1 MLDKILLVSDGI
13 IVIAADMFTLP
24 DNHDTAISLHVQE
37 HGADL
42 MIASSVINLPVAVLE
57 HLEQA
62 EGTNVYFYQSSPY
75 AIIAPFIGGIE
86 IRRDELLKIKGA
98 WEYSYAPS

>member
-1 MLDKILLVSDGI
+1 VLDKILLVSDGI
-13 IVIAADMFTLP
+13 IVIAADTFTLP

-42 MIASSVINLPVAVLE
+42 RIGNCVINLPVAVLE

-62 EGTNVYFYQSSPY
+62 DGTNVYFYQSSPY
-75 AIIAPFIGGIE
+75 AVVAPFVGGVE
-86 IRRDELLKIKGA
+86 ILRDELLKIKGA

>member
-13 IVIAADMFTLP
+13 IVLVADTFTLT
-24 DNHDTAISLHVQE
+24 DDHESTISLYVQE

-42 MIASSVINLPVAVLE
+42 RISNSVISLPVTVLE

-75 AIIAPFIGGIE
+75 AVVAPFVGGVE

>member
-13 IVIAADMFTLP
+13 IVIAADTFTLP

-42 MIASSVINLPVAVLE
+42 RIGNCVINLPVVVLE

-75 AIIAPFIGGIE
+75 AIIAPFVGGIE

>member
-13 IVIAADMFTLP
+13 IVLMADTLTLA
-24 DNHDTAISLHVQE
+24 DDHESTISLLVRE

-42 MIASSVINLPVAVLE
+42 RIASIVIGLPVAVLE

-62 EGTNVYFYQSSPY
+62 KGTNVYFYQASPY
-75 AIIAPFIGGIE
+75 AIIAPFVGGVE

>member
-13 IVIAADMFTLP
+13 IVLVADTFTLA
-24 DNHDTAISLHVQE
+24 DDHESTISLQIQE

-42 MIASSVINLPVAVLE
+42 KVASSVISLPVAVLE

-75 AIIAPFIGGIE
+75 TIVAPFVGGIE

-98 WEYSYAPS
+98 WEYSYAPP

>member
-1 MLDKILLVSDGI
+1 MDKILLVSDGI
-13 IVIAADMFTLP
+13 IVIAADTFTLP

-42 MIASSVINLPVAVLE
+42 RIGNCVINLPVVVLE

-75 AIIAPFIGGIE
+75 AIIAPFVGGIE
-86 IRRDELLKIKGA
+86 ISRDELLKIKGA

>member
-13 IVIAADMFTLP
+13 IVLVADTFTLT
-24 DNHDTAISLHVQE
+24 DDHESTISLQVQD

-42 MIASSVINLPVAVLE
+42 RISNSVICLPVVVLE

-75 AIIAPFIGGIE
+75 AIIAPFVGGIE

>member
-1 MLDKILLVSDGI
+1 VLDKILLVSDGI
-13 IVIAADMFTLP
+13 IVIATDTFTLP

-42 MIASSVINLPVAVLE
+42 RIGTCVINLPVVVLE

-62 EGTNVYFYQSSPY
+62 DGTNVYFYQSSPY
-75 AIIAPFIGGIE
+75 AVVAPFVGGVE
-86 IRRDELLKIKGA
+86 ILRDELLKIKGA
-98 WEYSYAPS
+98 WEYSYAHS

>member
-13 IVIAADMFTLP
+13 IVIAADTFTLL
-24 DNHDTAISLHVQE
+24 DNLDTAISLHVQE
-37 HGADL
+37 YGADL
-42 MIASSVINLPVAVLE
+42 RISKFVINLPVTVLE

-62 EGTNVYFYQSSPY
+62 DGTNVYFYQSTPY
-75 AIIAPFIGGIE
+75 AIVAPFVGGIE

>member
-13 IVIAADMFTLP
+13 IVIAADTFTLP

-42 MIASSVINLPVAVLE
+42 RIGNCVINLPVVVLE

-75 AIIAPFIGGIE
+75 AIIAPFVGGIE
-86 IRRDELLKIKGA
+86 INRDELLKIKGA

>member
-13 IVIAADMFTLP
+13 IVIAADTFTLP

-42 MIASSVINLPVAVLE
+42 RIGSYVINLPVTVLE

-62 EGTNVYFYQSSPY
+62 DGTNVYFYQSSLY
-75 AIIAPFIGGIE
+75 AIVAPFIGGVE

>member
-13 IVIAADMFTLP
+13 IVIAADTFTLP

-42 MIASSVINLPVAVLE
+42 RIGYCVINLPVAVLE

-62 EGTNVYFYQSSPY
+62 EGTSVYFYQSSPY
-75 AIIAPFIGGIE
+75 AVVAPFIGGVE
-86 IRRDELLKIKGA
+86 ILRDELLKIKGA

>member
-13 IVIAADMFTLP
+13 IVIAADTFTLP
-24 DNHDTAISLHVQE
+24 DNHYTAISLHVQE

-42 MIASSVINLPVAVLE
+42 RIGNCVINLPVVVLE

-75 AIIAPFIGGIE
+75 AIIAPFVGGIE
-86 IRRDELLKIKGA
+86 ISRDELLKIKGA

>member
-1 MLDKILLVSDGI
+1 VFDKILLVSDGI
-13 IVIAADMFTLP
+13 IVITADTFTLT
-24 DNHDTAISLHVQE
+24 DNHGTTISLHVQE

-42 MIASSVINLPVAVLE
+42 RMGNCVINLPVAVLE

-75 AIIAPFIGGIE
+75 AIVAPFVGGVE

>member
-13 IVIAADMFTLP
+13 MVIAADTFTLP

-42 MIASSVINLPVAVLE
+42 RIGNCVINLPVAVLE

-62 EGTNVYFYQSSPY
+62 EGTNIYFYQSTPY
-75 AIIAPFIGGIE
+75 AIVAPFVGGVE
-86 IRRDELLKIKGA
+86 IHRDELLKIKGA

>member
-13 IVIAADMFTLP
+13 IVLVADTFNLTD
-24 DNHDTAISLHVQE
+24 DNEAAISLQVQE

-42 MIASSVINLPVAVLE
+42 RISNSVICLPVTVLE

-75 AIIAPFIGGIE
+75 AVVTPFVGGVE

-98 WEYSYAPS
+98 WEYSYALS

>member
-1 MLDKILLVSDGI
+1 MFDKILLVSDGI
-13 IVIAADMFTLP
+13 IVIAADTFTLS
-24 DNHDTAISLHVQE
+24 DNHDMAISLHVQE

-42 MIASSVINLPVAVLE
+42 RISNSVIKLPVAVLE
-57 HLEQA
+57 HLERA
-62 EGTNVYFYQSSPY
+62 EGTNVYFYQSTPY
-75 AIIAPFIGGIE
+75 AIIAPFVGGIE

>member
-13 IVIAADMFTLP
+13 IVIAADTFTLP

-42 MIASSVINLPVAVLE
+42 WIGNSVINLPVVALE

-62 EGTNVYFYQSSPY
+62 DGTNVYFYQSSPY
-75 AIIAPFIGGIE
+75 AVVAPFVGGVE
-86 IRRDELLKIKGA
+86 ILRDELLKIKGA

>member
-13 IVIAADMFTLP
+13 IVIAADTFTLP
-24 DNHDTAISLHVQE
+24 DNLDTAISLHVQE

-42 MIASSVINLPVAVLE
+42 RIGNCVINLPVVVLE

-75 AIIAPFIGGIE
+75 AIIAPFVGGIE
-86 IRRDELLKIKGA
+86 ISRDELLKIKGA

>member
-1 MLDKILLVSDGI
+1 MFDKILLVSDGI
-13 IVIAADMFTLP
+13 IVIAADTFTLP
-24 DNHDTAISLHVQE
+24 DSHDALMSLHVQE

-42 MIASSVINLPVAVLE
+42 RIASCVINLPVAVLE

-62 EGTNVYFYQSSPY
+62 DGTNVYFYQSTPY
-75 AIIAPFIGGIE
+75 AIITPFVGGVE
-86 IRRDELLKIKGA
+86 IQRDELLKIKGA

>member
-13 IVIAADMFTLP
+13 IVIAADTFTLP

-42 MIASSVINLPVAVLE
+42 RIGNCVINLPVAVLE

-75 AIIAPFIGGIE
+75 AIIAPFVGGVE

>member
-13 IVIAADMFTLP
+13 IVIAADTFTLP

-42 MIASSVINLPVAVLE
+42 RIGNCVINLPVVVLE

-75 AIIAPFIGGIE
+75 AIIAPFVGGIE
-86 IRRDELLKIKGA
+86 ISRDELLKIKGA

>member
-1 MLDKILLVSDGI
+1 VLNKILLVSDGI
-13 IVIAADMFTLP
+13 IVLVADAFTLT
-24 DNHDTAISLHVQE
+24 DDHESTFSLYVQE

-42 MIASSVINLPVAVLE
+42 RISNSVISLPVTVLE

-75 AIIAPFIGGIE
+75 AAVAAYVGSVDIS
-86 IRRDELLKIKGA
+86 RDELLKIKGA
-98 WEYSYAPS
+98 WEYSYASS

>member
-13 IVIAADMFTLP
+13 IVLVADTFALADDHESTIL
-24 DNHDTAISLHVQE
+24 LHVQE
-37 HGADL
+37 HGGVL
-42 MIASSVINLPVAVLE
+42 RIGNCVINLPVVVLE

-75 AIIAPFIGGIE
+75 AIIAPFVGGIE

>member
-13 IVIAADMFTLP
+13 IVIAADTFTLP
-24 DNHDTAISLHVQE
+24 NSHDTAISLHVQE

-42 MIASSVINLPVAVLE
+42 RIASSVINLPAAVLE

-62 EGTNVYFYQSSPY
+62 EGTNVYFYQSTPY
-75 AIIAPFIGGIE
+75 AIIAPFVGGIE

>member
-13 IVIAADMFTLP
+13 IVIAADTFTLP

-37 HGADL
+37 HGGDL
-42 MIASSVINLPVAVLE
+42 RIGNCVINLPVVVLE

-62 EGTNVYFYQSSPY
+62 DGTNVYFYQSTPY
-75 AIIAPFIGGIE
+75 AVVAPFIGGVE
-86 IRRDELLKIKGA
+86 ILRDELLKIKGA

>member
-1 MLDKILLVSDGI
+1 VLEKILLVSDGI
-13 IVIAADMFTLP
+13 IVIVADTFALP

-42 MIASSVINLPVAVLE
+42 RISSIVIKLPVAVLE
-57 HLEQA
+57 HFEQA
-62 EGTNVYFYQSSPY
+62 DGTNVYFYQSTPY
-75 AIIAPFIGGIE
+75 AFIAPFIGGIE